1 MKAIELTIGL
11 CVAVIFVFSLNISS
25 LSAQGGDSSYEFEAD
40 PVHVFSTTD
49 MTVVEG
55 VSLDK
60 ILEEKSRELDLMIEE
75 ALEDPDGVV
84 GGPVIVK
91 AETPPP
97 PDPVYNFTHKDAFK
111 EEVDDVE
118 AAAMQEVI
126 VVKAKVEKPLA
137 EDSKVD
143 DKVQD
148 KLDNMLFVQDDIDVP
163 EAIEEPIDM
172 VEEDIIEETVE
183 EEVIEEIVMEEEV
196 VDTVEEIVEAEEHAV
211 VEYEEPQELI
221 VEEKVEP
228 EVVAVESAADLETD
242 IELVSDE
249 MAKMEEEEEDDYWN
263 TEIKEQTIE
272 KIQKNQR
279 IDQAFKEA
287 KDFKLPEVQKQEEE
301 EEDEGDAIQVMMT
314 PQEVVGSIIKPEMAD
329 MKIDLDFDDTNL
341 QDILMTLGATGEI
354 NIVLDPVLK
363 NSKLDLHLKQVSIEE
378 ALLLIANTYNLGFKR
393 VGASLFV
400 TQKEKLKEENVVS
413 KLFKLKNISVEEA
426 KEMIVDL
433 IDTVSYSNELNSL
446 LVVGDP
452 EDIIE
457 VEGVLA
463 KIDKPQ
469 LQVVLEAKIIEIN
482 KDALKELGVDFS
494 DQILLSYQESA
505 RPADF
510 ANVEDSPGS
519 AMEIFSVARNPIQF
533 DTTIKML
540 ENQNKA
546 KVLSNPRITTIN
558 DKEAEIFVGDRI
570 PYTVSNVTGGTV
582 TTDVRWVEPGIRLI
596 ITPTIIEDDFVVIK
610 VEPEVSF
617 IFSFLGPNDE
627 YPRVKTR
634 EATAHVRIKNGQP
647 FVIGG
652 LLSQED
658 KQNLYKVPFLGDI
671 PWLGNLFSYES
682 HTIQD
687 TELIITIIPQIV
699 QSEE

>member
-1 MKAIELTIGL
+1 M
-11 CVAVIFVFSLNISS
+11 
-25 LSAQGGDSSYEFEAD
+25 
-40 PVHVFSTTD
+40 
-49 MTVVEG
+49 
-55 VSLDK
+55 
-60 ILEEKSRELDLMIEE
+60 
-75 ALEDPDGVV
+75 
-84 GGPVIVK
+84 
-91 AETPPP
+91 
-97 PDPVYNFTHKDAFK
+97 
-111 EEVDDVE
+111 
-118 AAAMQEVI
+118 
-126 VVKAKVEKPLA
+126 VKAKVEKPLA